1 MPAIQPETPD
11 TLPKLLLAQAARW
24 GDRRV
29 AIREKEFGIWQAHS
43 WRASAGHVERIA
55 LGLASLGFRRGDKI
69 AVIGD
74 NRPQLYWT
82 MLAAQA
88 LGGAPVPVYQDSIAA
103 EMHYVIDHSES
114 RVVICEDQEQVD
126 KILEMKDKL
135 PAVEVAIYDDP
146 KGMRHYDYPFLL
158 SLERVQ
164 EMGAGFAAKNPG
176 YWDAEVGKGKGS
188 DLAIINYTSGTTGFP
203 KGVMISHGAL
213 ISTARSFL
221 AVEPLDERDDIM
233 AYLPMAWIGDSFFT
247 VAVAFLS
254 GCTVNCPEDASTVR
268 HDFREIGPTMTFAPP
283 RIWENILS
291 QAQVRIEDANWLQRT
306 LTKFFLPRGMLKAKL
321 ELEGKPVPAKLSA
334 LCGIGRWLVFEPLR
348 DQLGFRRIRSAIT
361 GGAALGP
368 EMMQFFRALGVNLK
382 QLYGATECCAP
393 ATLHRDGQV
402 KLETVGSPLP
412 GVEMELSPDGE
423 VLIRCRGL
431 FSGYYKSP
439 DQTAAA
445 LKDGWLHTGDAGL
458 FDPDGQLVII
468 DRVKDVAKLHD
479 GTVFAP
485 QYIENKLKFSVYVK
499 EAVAVGNDRPYVAAM
514 VNIDMEVLANWAE
527 HLGLAYTG
535 YTDLAQ
541 NPATYQLIHDEI
553 QRTNETLASSQ
564 RVKRFAI
571 LHKELDPDDAEIT
584 RTRKLRRGF
593 INERYAPIIAALYD
607 PKAASVAVKAKVTYE
622 DGRTSETERQVR
634 IMDVE
639 GV

>member
-1 MPAIQPETPD
+1 MIEHSPET
-11 TLPKLLLAQAARW
+11 LPQLLEEKALRW

-29 AIREKEFGIWQAHS
+29 AIREKEFGIWQAYS
-43 WRASAGHVERIA
+43 WRQYADHVQRIA

-82 MLAAQA
+82 MVAAQA
-88 LGGAPVPVYQDSIAA
+88 LGGVPVPVYQDSIAA

-114 RVVICEDQEQVD
+114 RVVVCEDQEQVD

-135 PAVEVAIYDDP
+135 PAVELVVYDDP

-158 SLERVQ
+158 GLDKVQ
-164 EMGAGFAAKNPG
+164 ERGAAFAASNPG
-176 YWDAEVGKGKGS
+176 YWEAELAKGQGS

-213 ISTARSFL
+213 LSTGRNFL
-221 AVEPLDERDDIM
+221 EAEPLDERDNVM
-233 AYLPMAWIGDSFFT
+233 AYLPMAWIGDSFFSL
-247 VAVAFLS
+247 AVAFLS

-291 QAQVRIEDANWLQRT
+291 QAQVRIEDANWLQRR
-306 LTKFFLPRGMLKAKL
+306 LTKFFLPRGMWMAKL
-321 ELEGKPVPAKLSA
+321 ELEGKPVPAGLRVLCA
-334 LCGIGRWLVFEPLR
+334 LGRWLVFEPLR
-348 DQLGFRRIRSAIT
+348 DQLGFRKIRAAIT

-368 EMMQFFRALGVNLK
+368 EMMQFFRAIGVNLK

-402 KLETVGSPLP
+402 KLETVGPPIP
-412 GVEMELSPDGE
+412 GVEITLSERGE
-423 VLIRCRGL
+423 VLIRTAGL

-439 DQTAAA
+439 EQTAAA

-468 DRVKDVAKLHD
+468 DRVKDVATLHD

-499 EAVAVGNDRPYVAAM
+499 EAVAVGNERPNVVAM
-514 VNIDMEVLANWAE
+514 VNIDMEVVGNWAE
-527 HLGLAYTG
+527 RRGIGYTG

-541 NPATYQLIHDEI
+541 NPATYDLLHEEI
-553 QRTNETLASSQ
+553 RRTNLTLAPSQ

-593 INERYAPIIAALYD
+593 INERYATIIAALYD
-607 PKAASVAVKAKVTYE
+607 SRALNVAVKVTITYE
-622 DGRTSETERQVR
+622 DGRTSDMERQVR

-639 GV
+639 GA